1 MSLTFDDIKK
11 ARQRISPYVFPTP
24 VVTSGILNRLFGHE
38 FFFKAENLQRI
49 GAFKARGAMN
59 TLLWAKEN
67 NALTPI
73 VAAVSSGN
81 HAQAVAWAASQLN
94 VKAKIFMPANVSKI
108 KVQATK
114 AYGAEVIL
122 AKDRQAADAGALA
135 EQKVGS
141 LFVPPYDHDQV
152 ICGQGTACL
161 EAAEVIANL
170 DAAVAPVGG
179 GGLISG
185 TLLAAKGMGVSHVF
199 GAEPDIAS
207 DATQSY
213 RTGKIHTLTTSPNTI
228 CDGVRT
234 LGISERTFEY
244 IKQLDDM
251 IECTDHESIVTT
263 QWLTHLL
270 KLTVEPTA
278 ALSFVAAVKW
288 ARRQKSKKR
297 ILVILTGGN
306 MDQASR
312 TQVYAQDW
320 LEKGLEQ
327 FAEEIS

>member
-1 MSLTFDDIKK
+1 MSLTFEDIKK

-67 NALTPI
+67 KSLTPT

-81 HAQAVAWAASQLN
+81 HAQAVAWAASQLG
-94 VKAKIFMPANVSKI
+94 VKSKIFMPANVSKI

-114 AYGAEVIL
+114 AYGAEVVL

-135 EQKVGS
+135 EQKAGS

-161 EAAEVIANL
+161 EATESLANL
-170 DAAVAPVGG
+170 HAAVAPVGG

-185 TLLAAKGMGVSHVF
+185 TLLAAKGMGIAHVF
-199 GAEPDIAS
+199 GAEPNAGN

-213 RTGKIHTLTTSPNTI
+213 RTGKIHTLSVSPDTI

-234 LGISERTFEY
+234 LGISERTFQY

-251 IECTDHESIVTT
+251 IEVSDHQSIVTT

-270 KLTVEPTA
+270 KLTIEPTA

-288 ARRQKSKKR
+288 ASRQKGSKR

-312 TQVYAQDW
+312 QQVYADDW
-320 LEKGLEQ
+320 LEKGLER
-327 FAEEIS
+327 FKSELT